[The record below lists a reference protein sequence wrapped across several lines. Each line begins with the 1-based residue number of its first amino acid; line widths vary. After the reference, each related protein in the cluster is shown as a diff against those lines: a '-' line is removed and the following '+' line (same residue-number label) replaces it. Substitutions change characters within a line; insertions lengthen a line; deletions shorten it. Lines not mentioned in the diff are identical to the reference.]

1 MERQLDVRLIH
12 VHDTAQNWTANNPVL
27 KAGEIGNETD
37 TDRLKIGD
45 GVQAWND
52 LDYMVRPATNEDAG
66 LVKPGEYMTVSSDG
80 TLDIQ
85 ADTVPTADSHKLVES
100 GGVEEAL
107 SSKVPTSRKI
117 NNKSLN
123 ADIVL
128 DAADVGALSDVSGG
142 ETGQYLR
149 KTENGH
155 SWQNGPDLSPYIKS
169 DDLGIYLEDYATQ
182 SWVEEKGYLTAV
194 PTGYVTSIQLADVL
208 WNYVTTT
215 ALQGYGFITADAL
228 NGYATETW
236 VQGLGY
242 MMQVEGA
249 LGQFIGFDDTGNPV
263 AKDIEPSDIGAI
275 PLPETGNTGQ
285 FLRKT
290 NEGVAWQDGTDLS
303 NYPTREEVTDEI
315 ELAILGAIQAAY

>member
-1 MERQLDVRLIH
+1 MIRLAA
-12 VHDTAQNWTANNPVL
+12 DE
-27 KAGEIGNETD
+27 K
-37 TDRLKIGD
+37 
-45 GVQAWND
+45 
-52 LDYMVRPATNEDAG
+52 AG
-66 LVKPGEYMTVSSDG
+66 LVKPGEHMTVSSDG
-80 TLDIQ
+80 TLDVE
-85 ADTVPTADSHKLVES
+85 ADATPTADSHKLVES

-107 SSKVPTSRKI
+107 AGKVPTSRKI
-117 NNKSLN
+117 NSKSLSTDVNLN
-123 ADIVL
+123 AT
-128 DAADVGALSDVSGG
+128 DVGALSEVSGG
-142 ETGQYLR
+142 TAGQYLR

-169 DDLGIYLEDYATQ
+169 DDLGLYLEEYATQ
-182 SWVEEKGYLTAV
+182 TWVEGKGYLTAV
-194 PTGYVTSIQLADVL
+194 PSGYVTSIQLADVL
-208 WNYVTTT
+208 WDYVTTA
-215 ALQGYGFITADAL
+215 ALQGYSFITAEAL

-242 MMQVEGA
+242 MTQVEGS

-290 NEGVAWQDGTDLS
+290 NDGVAWQDGTDLS